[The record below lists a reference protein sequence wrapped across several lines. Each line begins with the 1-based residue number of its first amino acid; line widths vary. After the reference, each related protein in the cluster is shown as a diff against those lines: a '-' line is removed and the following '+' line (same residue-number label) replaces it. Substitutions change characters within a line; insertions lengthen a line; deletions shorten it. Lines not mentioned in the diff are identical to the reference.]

1 MTEDQTREFLMT
13 INAIYPSWNVDDP
26 DFTVAAWHRQLKD
39 LPKEQAEAELDRY
52 MRSDKGKYPPNVSV
66 FIPKQKEVYGFTG
79 RTYSHDFFEQIER
92 EVEEN
97 GGVY

>member
-1 MTEDQTREFLMT
+1 MTREDTKELIRDILQF
-13 INAIYPSWNVDDP
+13 YPNWKPENLTVTVD
-26 DFTVAAWHRQLKD
+26 AWHKMLKD
-39 LPKEQAEAELDRY
+39 VSLSEAKTNLKRHVE
-52 MRSDKGKYPPNVSV
+52 SDKGTFIPNISV
-66 FIPKQKEVYGFTG
+66 FVIKQKEVYGFTG